1 MLHSCSGP
9 NPLEVGFRSVQDPND
24 LFLVVIDNLAL
35 RDKLAHA
42 LYPTRNDTTITIGQ
56 GANEYTTK
64 ARLLLPADF
73 DPNKKY
79 PLFISVYAGPSSLGS
94 YSQGKD
100 NNIYLFTH
108 VQ

>member
-1 MLHSCSGP
+1 MLHTCSGP
-9 NPLEVGFRSVQDPND
+9 NIPEVGFRAVEDPDD
-24 LFLVVIDNLAL
+24 LFLVVVDNQAL
-35 RDKLAHA
+35 RDKLALA

-56 GANEYTTK
+56 GANAYTTK

-79 PLFISVYAGPSSLGS
+79 PLFISVYAGPSSQGL
-94 YSQGKD
+94 YSQRK
-100 NNIYLFTH
+100 NNYNLFSH